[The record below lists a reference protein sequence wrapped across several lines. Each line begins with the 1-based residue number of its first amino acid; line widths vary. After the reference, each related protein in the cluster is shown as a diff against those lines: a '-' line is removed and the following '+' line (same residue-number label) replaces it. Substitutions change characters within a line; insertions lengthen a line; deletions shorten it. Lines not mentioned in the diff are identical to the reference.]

1 VVPIEEGRFGRGE
14 VEGVIFGVARAE
26 KSDGEGAIVFE
37 LGESVEDNAELE
49 EEPEAA
55 GMGARMAATAEERVV

>member
-49 EEPEAA
+49 EEPEA